1 MWEWL
6 SLAVYLLVLGGKE
19 YIMAVLVDG
28 VVDFALHCMAWMVYP
43 DLALSVRCDGIV
55 LELLQGGR
63 ESISS
68 KLEKINNGYML
79 KYLSDCL

>member
-1 MWEWL
+1 
-6 SLAVYLLVLGGKE
+6 
-19 YIMAVLVDG
+19 
-28 VVDFALHCMAWMVYP
+28 MAWMVYP